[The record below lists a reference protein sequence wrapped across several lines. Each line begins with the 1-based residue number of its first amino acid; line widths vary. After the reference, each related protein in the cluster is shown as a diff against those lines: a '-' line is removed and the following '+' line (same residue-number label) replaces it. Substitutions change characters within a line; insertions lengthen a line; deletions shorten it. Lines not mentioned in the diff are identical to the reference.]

1 MRGSGTG
8 SPEHSGHGHGV
19 FDQDDGADGDA
30 HEADIGG
37 DVDINIDY

>member
-8 SPEHSGHGHGV
+8 SPEHSGHGHGHGHGV

-30 HEADIGG
+30 HEADIG
-37 DVDINIDY
+37 DI